1 MNTKIMFLIWLLAG
15 MTALAP
21 CHAQNR
27 IDKLVE
33 NFSTLGSAKFTSVV
47 DRDPKTGQVQKVVKE
62 LRLPGHQAGQFRN
75 AFEEESRHGST
86 TRQQDDEALT
96 MTITQETSKQ
106 LRIYML
112 RLTGRHA
119 YTSAKVIIIVKML

>member
-1 MNTKIMFLIWLLAG
+1 MNTKLMFLIWLLAG

-62 LRLPGHQAGQFRN
+62 LRLVKKDIKNTRSHIFQACMI
-75 AFEEESRHGST
+75 EP
-86 TRQQDDEALT
+86 D
-96 MTITQETSKQ
+96 ITSKKQ
-106 LRIYML
+106 
-112 RLTGRHA
+112 
-119 YTSAKVIIIVKML
+119 VITLINSFI